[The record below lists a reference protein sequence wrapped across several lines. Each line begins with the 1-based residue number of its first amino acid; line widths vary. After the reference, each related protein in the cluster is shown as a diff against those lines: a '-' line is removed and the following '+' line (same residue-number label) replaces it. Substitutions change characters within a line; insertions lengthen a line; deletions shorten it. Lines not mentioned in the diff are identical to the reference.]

1 MRPRDVL
8 EYRARGGQRP
18 GFRKAYNQHLG
29 ENGDNPV
36 TLNETETATTIAT
49 TTMTGVGSA
58 WLTAGTTLVRAGDI
72 LRITAGTGVTAG
84 DYFVDSVTSD
94 LVIVLASSPG
104 TYAPGSAD
112 LAYTIEKVMPIIAI
126 AQVTTVEVS

>member
-1 MRPRDVL
+1 MKLQFPMRGKSLNFAATTRPQFTSPRLNNARPRDVL

-18 GFRKAYNQHLG
+18 GFRKAYNQHIG

-36 TLNETETATTIAT
+36 TLNETEDATTIAT

-58 WLTAGTTLVRAGDI
+58 WNTAGATLVRAGDI

-84 DYFVDSVTSD
+84 DYFVASVTKKTG
-94 LVIVLASSPG
+94 IGLAS
-104 TYAPGSAD
+104 
-112 LAYTIEKVMPIIAI
+112 
-126 AQVTTVEVS
+126 